1 MLIVNQYNV
10 IPIKEKNKKAQLD
23 SLELSSSKVPYIRIN
38 RDAPARDP
46 YTGFLYAGAPV
57 PQSIEGKDFKEIK
70 IEIGYFDIET
80 QVLQPNEIKIG
91 NVFVEEINYWEYT
104 NAEGGIGH
112 CYKFHLRGE
121 DNGKFV
127 YEHNGSIKLFFE
139 SILKKIIKEIES
151 GIRFSEINIHFL
163 KECSLDRDWDIHY
176 KYFDPYYSILSMVYN
191 CKLERK
197 ETFHSPYGSNYGITI
212 EMESPYMYNP
222 YIFWLLSKSIKDL
235 EFVTIGKNRKY
246 TGLVN
251 SLPKYIE
258 EELQLGD
265 VIHPDYRNH
274 VELGIL
280 SNIILNYKED
290 FCKQAWKCLTPSWES
305 NEYITPKISSELYNQ
320 YCMTETEKQQIKN
333 LAVNMLGAESGSDDN
348 KVSSLLEEKYG
359 IELEGFNNLVWD
371 LMDYAPVMVRPDG
384 GQAAHVLGS
393 LIGSSERNKAFLA
406 IVAKKAEQEEFDMQ
420 KNQFPS

>member
-163 KECSLDRDWDIHY
+163 KECSLD
-176 KYFDPYYSILSMVYN
+176 
-191 CKLERK
+191 
-197 ETFHSPYGSNYGITI
+197 G
-212 EMESPYMYNP
+212 
-222 YIFWLLSKSIKDL
+222 
-235 EFVTIGKNRKY
+235 
-246 TGLVN
+246 
-251 SLPKYIE
+251 
-258 EELQLGD
+258 
-265 VIHPDYRNH
+265 
-274 VELGIL
+274 
-280 SNIILNYKED
+280 
-290 FCKQAWKCLTPSWES
+290 
-305 NEYITPKISSELYNQ
+305 
-320 YCMTETEKQQIKN
+320 
-333 LAVNMLGAESGSDDN
+333 
-348 KVSSLLEEKYG
+348 
-359 IELEGFNNLVWD
+359 
-371 LMDYAPVMVRPDG
+371 
-384 GQAAHVLGS
+384 
-393 LIGSSERNKAFLA
+393 
-406 IVAKKAEQEEFDMQ
+406 KAERV
-420 KNQFPS
+420 